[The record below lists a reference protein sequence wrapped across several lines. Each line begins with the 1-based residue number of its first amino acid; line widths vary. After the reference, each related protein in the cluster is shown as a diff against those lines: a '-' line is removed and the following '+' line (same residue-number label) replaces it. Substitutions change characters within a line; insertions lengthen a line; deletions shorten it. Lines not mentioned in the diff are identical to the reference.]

1 MPWRLAGGG
10 RRSVDLLCYERDQ
23 GFVLARFREG
33 EFDYLDA
40 ASEVV
45 ETEFFRY
52 LGAQQ
57 ILRALAATYPT
68 PRQKEE
74 VPLWVYVASNL
85 SLRLHGVHSFHAYPY
100 VVRCGGMLTAFGPTV
115 AAKVPHP
122 DTGDVTLQCAGFNA
136 KNHYDRQT
144 PCDQDF
150 LRKLARDTPAEALQT
165 WYNRD
170 VARVLHQHQAFD
182 SEGLFI
188 GDASYLFVPDNPAY
202 EGSARLLFDAQGH
215 PVDAAALAALSP
227 QQAARCQ
234 WRRCYKLVSLLH
246 TDRSGSF
253 FYRVGVRV
261 VSGTANECPVLYA
274 LVEEVVAAVGPGVL
288 RRLLLDRGFLDG
300 AAIGRCKQAHGIEVL
315 IPVRKSMAVYQDALG
330 LLRWPEVRFTPY
342 APPAKRPEAPRP
354 RPTPERVRR
363 REAQRQQTLR
373 ARQARA
379 PPPPPAETLVRAE
392 VAGIDGFRSWES
404 CPVPLSVV
412 ISRDVYADGHAELWM
427 LLDTTPLG
435 GASAA
440 ARRDEVPPAH
450 HHRGGP
456 PAAQVF
462 LGSDPLHLPGLR
474 PRRQPGGLR
483 RLGLYVAP
491 ALPAGAGPGGAEP
504 ADPAPDPRPTPAQ
517 RHRHPPLL
525 PAALRGPHPPGVHRA
540 RAHPGRA
547 RPPQDPGPGAG
558 VTGTAGWAGRRA
570 ARAAAAAPG
579 PGSCGGRARPG

>member
-1 MPWRLAGGG
+1 M
-10 RRSVDLLCYERDQ
+10 DLVCYERDQ

-52 LGAQQ
+52 LGAAQLLQ
-57 ILRALAATYPT
+57 ALARTYPT
-68 PRQKEE
+68 PRQKAE
-74 VPLWVYVASNL
+74 VPLWIYLASHL
-85 SLRLHGVHSFHAYPY
+85 SLRLHGVSSFHAYPY
-100 VVRCGGMLTAFGPTV
+100 VVRCGGMLNAFGPAV
-115 AAKVPHP
+115 ASKVTHP
-122 DTGDVTLQCAGFNA
+122 DTGDLTLRCAGFNA

-150 LRKLARDTPAEALQT
+150 LRKLARDTPAEALQR

-182 SEGLFI
+182 PEGLFI

-215 PVDAAALAALSP
+215 PMDAAALAALTP

-246 TDRSGSF
+246 TDPSGSF

-300 AAIGRCKQAHGIEVL
+300 AAIGRCKQAHGIDVL

-330 LLRWPEVRFTPY
+330 LLRLPEVRFTPY
-342 APPAKRPEAPRP
+342 APPAPRPEAPRP

-363 REAQRQQTLR
+363 REATRQQTLQG
-373 ARQARA
+373 RQAHR
-379 PPPPPAETLVRAE
+379 PPPPPAETLVRSE
-392 VAGIDGFRSWES
+392 VAGIDGVRSWES

-412 ISRDVYADGHAELWM
+412 ITREVYADGHAELWM
-427 LLDTTPLG
+427 LLDTKPLG

-440 ARRDEVPPAH
+440 ARRDEYH
-450 HHRGGP
+450 LRTTIEEGHRQLKCFWDLTHFTSR
-456 PAAQVF
+456 AFALVVNQVVFVALAYTLLQLF
-462 LGSDPLHLPGLR
+462 LRQQGRAELNRQTR
-474 PRRQPGGLR
+474 PRVRDQLLPNATVILLYCQQRFATLTPLEYTELLLTLGEPARRKILARAR
-483 RLGLYVAP
+483 RLQRELLA
-491 ALPAGAGPGGAEP
+491 ALPNPR
-504 ADPAPDPRPTPAQ
+504 AP
-517 RHRHPPLL
+517 
-525 PAALRGPHPPGVHRA
+525 
-540 RAHPGRA
+540 
-547 RPPQDPGPGAG
+547 
-558 VTGTAGWAGRRA
+558 
-570 ARAAAAAPG
+570 
-579 PGSCGGRARPG
+579 